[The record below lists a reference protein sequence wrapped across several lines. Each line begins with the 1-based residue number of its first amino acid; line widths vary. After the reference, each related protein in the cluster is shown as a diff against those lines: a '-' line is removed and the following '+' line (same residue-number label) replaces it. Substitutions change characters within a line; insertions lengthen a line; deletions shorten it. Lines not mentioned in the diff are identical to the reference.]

1 MAAAPSPRTIRV
13 ALLLGAA
20 VLLAG
25 LAIGLVRAAVTRA
38 EQRGLEVAG
47 AVVTD
52 EAPKGTPPEGMVD
65 VVVARRDLYIG
76 MPLTEAD
83 VGVRRIA
90 AVFAPP
96 GSTFG
101 ERTAVLGR
109 TPRERVLAGEPL
121 RAERLADAA
130 AGVGLNAVLT
140 PGYRGMTLATDT
152 ESGMAGLLRPGNHV
166 DVIVTLAPD
175 DPTTYGA
182 RWVTETLL
190 QDVKVLAVGTDLD
203 RRAEASL
210 AEESASGATARAD
223 TRRKD
228 GSPRQKPSITLEVDP
243 VGAEKLALALE
254 RGEVRV
260 VLRSDIDT
268 TLLDQESLVTAA
280 RLIGYV
286 PDSVQNVQEA
296 PPKRVVRK
304 RGRARSRLRGGQ
316 PSVGVPPGSGRPPRR
331 AEVIQGAVRSNVT
344 FPDEGPAVES
354 VERKERK
361 P

>member
-25 LAIGLVRAAVTRA
+25 LAIGLVRAAVKRA

-52 EAPKGTPPEGMVD
+52 EEPKGTPPEGMVD
-65 VVVARRDLYIG
+65 GVVARRDLYIG

-101 ERTAVLGR
+101 ERASVLGR

-203 RRAEASL
+203 RRTEASL
-210 AEESASGATARAD
+210 AEESASGATSRAD
-223 TRRKD
+223 TRRQD
-228 GSPRQKPSITLEVDP
+228 ASPRQKPSITLEVDP

-296 PPKRVVRK
+296 PPKRVARK

-316 PSVGVPPGSGRPPRR
+316 PSVGVPPGSGRPFRR